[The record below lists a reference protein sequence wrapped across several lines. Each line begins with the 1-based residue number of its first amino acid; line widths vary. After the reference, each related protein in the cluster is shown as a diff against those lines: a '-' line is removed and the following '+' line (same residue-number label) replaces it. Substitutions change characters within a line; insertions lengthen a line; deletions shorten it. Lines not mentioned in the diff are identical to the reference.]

1 MISELFKFQWDAFDA
16 LTGIKAAVAAILIF
30 GLMAVTGESWIAT
43 GLVLLFAWL
52 TNVPGTLLARL
63 SGLIAFALGSIA
75 LTYLSGFLGL
85 SLWPNTI
92 AITVIGFFGTLLLA
106 HGTRAYMV
114 GYVLI
119 CWAIY
124 GPFLV
129 SSTDE
134 ANCVMAILVGTVA
147 IILTTLLG
155 EVFDKGSD
163 SLAEATSEAQA
174 VDYAA
179 ALPYAATVALVLGL
193 TTFLGWVILET
204 DPTMIVGGAF
214 FVIGFDAR
222 KTWVAGIAR
231 VIGILMGIMLGFAVS
246 QSLPSGLTTDAIVIT
261 AFFLCFA
268 TGGINPALF
277 MLFFMFIIS
286 LGWNSL
292 DPETLNLTFWERV
305 AGEGLGVGIAML
317 AIGFLHW
324 LDASRTPC
332 EST

>member
-1 MISELFKFQWDAFDA
+1 MGDLFQLKWDAFDTA
-16 LTGIKAAVAAILIF
+16 SGIKAAVAAILIL
-30 GLMAVTGESWIAT
+30 GLMAITGDNWIAT

-52 TNVPGTLLARL
+52 TNVPGSLKDRIAGLLA
-63 SGLIAFALGSIA
+63 FAIGAIA
-75 LTYLSGFLGL
+75 LTYLSGWLGL

-92 AITVIGFFGTLLLA
+92 AITIIGFFGTLLLA
-106 HGTRAYMV
+106 LGTRAYMV

-129 SSTDE
+129 ASSSE
-134 ANCVMAILVGTVA
+134 SNCVLAILVGTAA
-147 IILTTLLG
+147 IILTTLIG
-155 EVFDKGSD
+155 AAFEGGS
-163 SLAEATSEAQA
+163 QA
-174 VDYAA
+174 VSDENIGAQEPDYASA
-179 ALPYAATVALVLGL
+179 IPYAVTVAIVLGL
-193 TTFLGWVILET
+193 TTFLGWIWLET

-214 FVIGFDAR
+214 FIIGFDAR

-231 VIGILMGIMLGFAVS
+231 VIGILVGIMLGAWAS
-246 QSLPSGLTTDAIVIT
+246 QHLPVGWARDAIVIA

-268 TGGINPALF
+268 AGGVHPALF

-292 DPETLNLTFWERV
+292 DPETLNLTFWERFG
-305 AGEGLGVGIAML
+305 GESIGVVIAML

-324 LDASRTPC
+324 LQTRKTP
-332 EST
+332 